1 MWAGSSGETRSSK
14 LITRLACTS
23 MPPCDGS
30 EPWKER
36 RVEPNSNA
44 SAEKKKVAIVTAAG
58 SGMGAACARELA
70 NRGYAVALMSPSGK
84 AEALAKEL
92 GGLGLRGSVTEEA
105 DLESLVGG
113 TLERYGRIDAV
124 VNSTG
129 HPASGEILD
138 LADKQWHE
146 ALDLVVLNVVR
157 IARLVTPAML
167 RQGGAAIVNIST
179 FSAFEPSPAFPL
191 SSSLRAALA
200 GFTKLYADR
209 YAAEGIRMN
218 NVLPG
223 YVESFEIDEETQESI
238 PMRRRGSVAEVAK
251 TAAFLL
257 SDDSGYITG
266 QNIRVD
272 GGLTRSI

>member
-1 MWAGSSGETRSSK
+1 MGEYLGWFVGRSA
-14 LITRLACTS
+14 LIGVDYVPRLRKHA
-23 MPPCDGS
+23 PCDANG
-30 EPWKER
+30 PWKER
-36 RVEPNSNA
+36 RVEPNTNT
-44 SAEKKKVAIVTAAG
+44 SAEKVAIVTAAG
-58 SGMGAACARELA
+58 SGMGAACSRELA
-70 NRGYAVALMSPSGK
+70 RRGYAVALMSTSGK

-92 GGLGLRGSVTEEA
+92 GGLGLTGSVTEEA
-105 DLESLVGG
+105 DLEALVGG
-113 TLERYGRIDAV
+113 TLERYGRIDGV

-138 LADKQWHE
+138 LTDEQWHE

-167 RQGGAAIVNIST
+167 RQGGGAIVNVST
-179 FSAFEPSPAFPL
+179 FSAFEPSPTFPL

-209 YAAEGIRMN
+209 YAAKGVRMN

-223 YVESFEIDEETQESI
+223 FDSLPEKPEFKGRI
-238 PMRRRGSVAEVAK
+238 PMGRYGTVEEVSEVVALLASDRG
-251 TAAFLL
+251 
-257 SDDSGYITG
+257 GYITG

-272 GGLTRSI
+272 GGLTRSV